1 MLILLSKSKIR
12 QLKQNLLLRILSI
25 QVILLL
31 SSLTVFSQQ
40 TGKISGK
47 VSDTKTGE
55 TLIGLTVKI
64 TGGTLG
70 ASTDVEGRY
79 TLGTLSPGKY
89 SLTFSYIGYKTK
101 NITEIE
107 VLAGKT
113 TTLDVVMDEASSQ
126 ALDEVVIT
134 ATVRQESING
144 LYAQQKNSVRVTDGI
159 SSESIKKSPDKN
171 TSDVLK
177 RVSGTTIQDNKFVV
191 VRGLA
196 DRYNSASLDNGVLP
210 STEPN
215 RKAFSFDIV
224 PSNLI
229 DNIIIS
235 KTATP
240 DLAGDFAGG
249 SVQIITKDIPDD
261 NFMSFGLGYG
271 YNSQSTFRGFQ
282 SGHRNTSDYFGFDNG
297 LRSIPN
303 NFPSTRKIVNNGVG
317 PNKNIASLS
326 ALPQD
331 FSISHANAF
340 LNQNYQF
347 TVGRVKDFA
356 KTNNRLGA
364 ILSLTYRNSQNN
376 NLGIVR
382 QYHVFN
388 YTDDQYKFSTNV
400 GALANFAYNF
410 KNSRITLKN
419 LYNRTLDDQYTYRTG
434 NNKTTGD
441 IRFYAFDMM
450 QKSLFK
456 TALEGEHRVGENNS
470 KLKWTLGFGN
480 IINDQPDQR
489 KVNYLR
495 NVADRDVPNSF
506 YAGVTSIGKENT
518 RLFSYLKEN
527 VYSAE
532 ASYSLPFTLLKSN
545 ATFKSGFSSNYR
557 KRNFDVRFLGLRLVT
572 DVNDPQVD
580 NEIRTR
586 PIETL
591 FGEDLISQGK
601 YKLDEINN
609 NGDSYDANSL
619 VNSAYVMMDNKIG
632 AKSRIVY
639 GVRAE
644 QYDLKLS
651 TLTTNN
657 LVSQNFTDILPSV
670 NYTYNIT
677 DKSNFRAS
685 YFRTLA
691 RPEFRELAPFAY
703 YDYERG
709 ANVQGNPLLKRA
721 RIDNA
726 DLRYEFFPSAGQIF
740 SVSTFYKK
748 FTNAIEASIA
758 DANSTPDIS
767 YFNSKRANVYGVE
780 LEYRKNLAFLGAEAF
795 KNTTLYTNL
804 SLIKSKV
811 KNPEID
817 NIIEADR
824 PLVGQS
830 PYVINAG
837 LQHTAF
843 NNLLNFNLLYNRIG
857 RRIANAGGQQ
867 FPSVYEAPRNVF
879 DFQLGYKILKAKG
892 ELKFNA
898 NDILNNYNV
907 LYFDKDMNKKYSMTS
922 SDETISRFKTGSN
935 YSLSF
940 NYSF

>member
-1 MLILLSKSKIR
+1 MCTLSVLG
-12 QLKQNLLLRILSI
+12 QA
-25 QVILLL
+25 
-31 SSLTVFSQQ
+31 
-40 TGKISGK
+40 TGKISGRVTDK
-47 VSDTKTGE
+47 NTGE
-55 TLIGLTVKI
+55 TLLGLSVKVD
-64 TGGTLG
+64 GTTNG
-70 ASTDVEGRY
+70 VMTDVEGRY
-79 TLGTLSPGKY
+79 ILGGLKAGKN
-89 SLTFSYIGYKTK
+89 SVTFSYVGYKTK
-101 NITEIE
+101 NITDVE
-107 VLAGKT
+107 VAQGQVT
-113 TTLDVVMDEASSQ
+113 NLDVVMEEAGEQ
-126 ALDEVVIT
+126 LAEVVIT
-134 ATVRQESING
+134 ATARQESLNG
-144 LYAQQKNSVRVTDGI
+144 LYAKQKNSVRVTDGI
-159 SSESIKKSPDKN
+159 SAESIRKSPDRN
-171 TSDVLK
+171 TGEVLK

-215 RKAFSFDIV
+215 RKAFSFDII

-240 DLAGDFAGG
+240 DIAGDFAGG
-249 SVQIITKDIPDD
+249 SVQIITKDIPDE
-261 NFMSFGLGYG
+261 NFTSFGLGYS
-271 YNSQSTFRGFQ
+271 YNSQATFKNFQ
-282 SGHRNTSDYFGFDNG
+282 GSARTTTDYFGFDNG
-297 LRSIPN
+297 LRAIPN

-317 PNKNIASLS
+317 PNKNIASLR

-331 FSISHANAF
+331 FSVNNSTAF

-347 TVGRVKDFA
+347 TLGRVKDFT
-356 KTNNRLGA
+356 KTNRRLGA

-376 NLGIVR
+376 NLGLVR
-382 QYHVFN
+382 QYHV
-388 YTDDQYKFSTNV
+388 YDYSDDQYRFSTNV
-400 GALANFAYNF
+400 GALANFAYNY

-419 LYNRTLDDQYTYRTG
+419 LYNRSFDDQFTYRTG
-434 NNKTTGD
+434 NNKATGD
-441 IRFYAFDMM
+441 IRFYAFDLL

-456 TALEGEHRVGENNS
+456 TALEGEHKVGESSS

-480 IINDQPDQR
+480 VINDQPDQQ

-495 NVADRDVPNSF
+495 NVADRNVPNSF
-506 YAGVTSIGKENT
+506 YAGVTNIGRENT
-518 RLFSYLKEN
+518 RLFSYLNEN

-532 ASYSLPFTLLKSN
+532 AGYSLPFTMLKN
-545 ATFKSGFSSNYR
+545 TATFKAGLSSNYR
-557 KRNFDVRFLGLRLVT
+557 RRTFDVRFLGLKLVS
-572 DVNDPQVD
+572 DPNNPQAD
-580 NEIRTR
+580 NEIRRR

-601 YKLDEINN
+601 YQLDEINN
-609 NGDSYDANSL
+609 NGDSYDANAI
-619 VNSAYVMMDNKIG
+619 VNSAYAMMDNKIG

-639 GVRAE
+639 GIRVE

-657 LVSQNFTDILPSV
+657 LVSQNFADILPSV
-670 NYTYNIT
+670 NYTYSIT
-677 DKSNFRAS
+677 EKSNFRAA

-709 ANVQGNPLLKRA
+709 ANVQGNPLLNRA
-721 RIDNA
+721 LIDNA
-726 DLRYEFFPSAGQIF
+726 DLRYEFFPNAGEIF

-767 YFNSKRANVYGVE
+767 YFNSRKADVYGVE
-780 LEYRKNLAFLGAEAF
+780 LEYRKSLNFMGTSPVF
-795 KNTTLYTNL
+795 KNTVFYTNL
-804 SLIKSKV
+804 SLIQSKV
-811 KNPEID
+811 QNPDID
-817 NIIEADR
+817 NLIEKER

-837 LQHTAF
+837 LQHSEL

-867 FPSVYEAPRNVF
+867 FPSVYEAPRNVV
-879 DFQLGYKILKAKG
+879 DFQMGYRILKSKG
-892 ELKFNA
+892 EIKFNA
-898 NDILNNYNV
+898 NDILNNNNV
-907 LYFDKDMNKKYSMTS
+907 LYFDKDLNKKYSAAS
-922 SDETISRFKTGSN
+922 SDETIARFKTGSN

>member
-1 MLILLSKSKIR
+1 MCTLSVLG
-12 QLKQNLLLRILSI
+12 QA
-25 QVILLL
+25 
-31 SSLTVFSQQ
+31 
-40 TGKISGK
+40 TGKISGRVTDK
-47 VSDTKTGE
+47 NTGE
-55 TLIGLTVKI
+55 TLLGLSVKV
-64 TGGTLG
+64 GGSTNG
-70 ASTDVEGRY
+70 VMTDVEGRY
-79 TLGTLSPGKY
+79 ILSGLKAGKN
-89 SLTFSYIGYKTK
+89 SVTFSYVGYKSK
-101 NITEIE
+101 NITDVE
-107 VLAGKT
+107 VAEGQV
-113 TTLDVVMDEASSQ
+113 TTLDVVMEEAGEQ
-126 ALDEVVIT
+126 LAEVVIT
-134 ATVRQESING
+134 ATARQESLNG
-144 LYAQQKNSVRVTDGI
+144 LYAKQKNSVRVTDGI
-159 SSESIKKSPDKN
+159 SAESIRKSPDRN
-171 TSDVLK
+171 TGEVLK

-240 DLAGDFAGG
+240 DIAGDFAGG
-249 SVQIITKDIPDD
+249 SVQIITKDIPDE
-261 NFMSFGLGYG
+261 NFTSFALGYS
-271 YNSQSTFRGFQ
+271 YNSQATFKNFQ
-282 SGHRNTSDYFGFDNG
+282 GGARTTTDYFGFDNG
-297 LRSIPN
+297 LRAIPN

-317 PNKNIASLS
+317 PNKNIASLQ

-331 FSISHANAF
+331 FSVNNSTAF

-347 TVGRVKDFA
+347 TLGRVKDFT
-356 KTNNRLGA
+356 KTNRRLGA

-376 NLGIVR
+376 NLGLVR
-382 QYHVFN
+382 QYHVFDYN
-388 YTDDQYKFSTNV
+388 DDQYRFSTNV
-400 GALANFAYNF
+400 GALANFAYNY

-419 LYNRTLDDQYTYRTG
+419 LYNRSLDDQYTYRTG
-434 NNKTTGD
+434 NNKATGD
-441 IRFYAFDMM
+441 IRFYAFDLL

-456 TALEGEHRVGENNS
+456 TALEGEHKVGESSS
-470 KLKWTLGFGN
+470 KIKWTLGFGN
-480 IINDQPDQR
+480 VINDQPDQQ

-495 NVADRDVPNSF
+495 NVADRNVPNSF
-506 YAGVTSIGKENT
+506 YAGVTNIGKENT
-518 RLFSYLKEN
+518 RLFSYLNEN

-532 ASYSLPFTLLKSN
+532 AGYSVPFTMLKN
-545 ATFKSGFSSNYR
+545 TATFKAGLSSNYR
-557 KRNFDVRFLGLRLVT
+557 RRTFDVRFLGLKLVS
-572 DVNDPQVD
+572 DPNNPQAD
-580 NEIRTR
+580 NEIRRR

-601 YKLDEINN
+601 YQLDEINN
-609 NGDSYDANSL
+609 NGDSYDANAI
-619 VNSAYVMMDNKIG
+619 VNSAYAMMDNKIG

-639 GVRAE
+639 GIRVE

-657 LVSQNFTDILPSV
+657 LVSQNFADILPSV
-670 NYTYNIT
+670 NYTYSIT
-677 DKSNFRAS
+677 DKSNFRAA

-709 ANVQGNPLLKRA
+709 ANVQGNPLLNRA
-721 RIDNA
+721 LIDNA
-726 DLRYEFFPSAGQIF
+726 DLRYEFFPNAGEIF

-767 YFNSKRANVYGVE
+767 YFNSRKADVYGIE
-780 LEYRKNLAFLGAEAF
+780 LEYRKSLNFMGTSPVF
-795 KNTTLYTNL
+795 KNTMFYTNL
-804 SLIKSKV
+804 SLIQSKV
-811 KNPEID
+811 QNPDID
-817 NIIEADR
+817 NLIEKER

-837 LQHTAF
+837 LQHSEL

-867 FPSVYEAPRNVF
+867 FPSVYEAPRNVI
-879 DFQLGYKILKAKG
+879 DFQMGYRILKSKG

-898 NDILNNYNV
+898 NDILNNNNV
-907 LYFDKDMNKKYSMTS
+907 LYFDKDLNKKYSAAS
-922 SDETISRFKTGSN
+922 SDETIARFKTGSN

>member
-1 MLILLSKSKIR
+1 MKYNVIV
-12 QLKQNLLLRILSI
+12 RILSLGVFFSLI
-25 QVILLL
+25 T
-31 SSLTVFSQQ
+31 LTVFGQE
-40 TGKISGK
+40 TGKIAGSVTDK
-47 VSDTKTGE
+47 KTGE
-55 TLIGLTVKI
+55 TLIGLSVKV
-64 TGGTLG
+64 GGTTKG
-70 ASTDVEGRY
+70 VMTDVEGHY
-79 TLGTLSPGKY
+79 NLIGLTPGKV
-89 SLTFSYIGYKTK
+89 SLSFSYLGYKTK
-101 NITEIE
+101 SVTDIQIN
-107 VLAGKT
+107 AGVT
-113 TTLDVVMDEASSQ
+113 TNLDIVMEESNSQTLS
-126 ALDEVVIT
+126 EVVIT
-134 ATVRQESING
+134 ATARQESLNG
-144 LYAQQKNSVRVTDGI
+144 LYAKQKNSVRVTDGI
-159 SSESIKKSPDKN
+159 SAESIKKSPDKN
-171 TSDVLK
+171 TSEVLK

-249 SVQIITKDIPDD
+249 SIQIITKDIPDD
-261 NFMSFGLGYG
+261 NFMSLGLGYS
-271 YNSQSTFRGFQ
+271 YNSQATFKNFQ
-282 SGHRNTSDYFGFDNG
+282 SGSRNTSDYFGFDNG

-303 NFPSTRKIVNNGVG
+303 NFPSTRRVVNNLVG
-317 PNKNIASLS
+317 PNKNIASLQ

-331 FSISHANAF
+331 FGIRNGNAF

-347 TVGRVKDFA
+347 TLGRVKDFK

-364 ILSLTYRNSQNN
+364 ILSLSYRNSQNS

-382 QYHVFN
+382 QYHVFD
-388 YTDDQYKFSTNV
+388 YSDDQYKFSTNV

-441 IRFYAFDMM
+441 VKFYAFDLM

-456 TALEGEHRVGENNS
+456 TALEGEHKIGENNS

-480 IINDQPDQR
+480 VINDQPDQR

-495 NVADRDVPNSF
+495 NVADRNVPNSF
-506 YAGVTSIGKENT
+506 SASVTGIGKENT
-518 RLFSYLKEN
+518 RLFSYLNEN

-532 ASYSLPFTLLKSN
+532 AGYTLPFTFLKNN
-545 ATFKSGFSSNYR
+545 ATFKAGGSSNYR
-557 KRNFDVRFLGLRLVT
+557 NRNFNVRFLGLKLVT
-572 DVNDPQVD
+572 DINNTEED
-580 NEIRTR
+580 NVIRAR
-586 PIETL
+586 PIENL
-591 FGEDLISQGK
+591 FSPDLISRGK
-601 YKLDEINN
+601 YKLDEIPND
-609 NGDSYDANSL
+609 GDLYDANAI
-619 VNSAYVMMDNKIG
+619 VNAAYAMMDNKIG

-639 GVRAE
+639 GVRVE
-644 QYDLKLS
+644 QYDLNLS
-651 TLTTNN
+651 TKTTNN
-657 LVSQNFTDILPSV
+657 LVSQNFVDILPSV
-670 NYTYNIT
+670 NYTYSIT
-677 DKSNFRAS
+677 EKSNFRAS

-721 RIDNA
+721 QIDNA

-740 SVSTFYKK
+740 SVSAFYKK

-767 YFNSKRANVYGVE
+767 YFNSKKADVYGVE
-780 LEYRKNLAFLGAEAF
+780 LEYRKNLEFLGSNVAF
-795 KNTTLYTNL
+795 KNTTFYTNL

-817 NIIEADR
+817 NLIEKER

-837 LQHTAF
+837 LQHSTL
-843 NNLLNFNLLYNRIG
+843 NNLLSFNLLYNRIG

-898 NDILNNYNV
+898 SDILNSDNV
-907 LYFDKDMNKKYSMTS
+907 LYFDKDLNKKYSATS
-922 SDETISRFKTGSN
+922 ADETISRFKTGSN

>member
-1 MLILLSKSKIR
+1 MCTLSVLG
-12 QLKQNLLLRILSI
+12 QA
-25 QVILLL
+25 
-31 SSLTVFSQQ
+31 
-40 TGKISGK
+40 TGKISGRVTDK
-47 VSDTKTGE
+47 NTGE
-55 TLIGLTVKI
+55 TLLGLSVKV
-64 TGGTLG
+64 GGSTNG
-70 ASTDVEGRY
+70 VMTDVEGRY
-79 TLGTLSPGKY
+79 ILSGLKAGKN
-89 SLTFSYIGYKTK
+89 SVTFSYVGYKSK
-101 NITEIE
+101 NITDVE
-107 VLAGKT
+107 VAEGQV
-113 TTLDVVMDEASSQ
+113 TTLDVVMEEAGEQ
-126 ALDEVVIT
+126 LAEVVIT
-134 ATVRQESING
+134 ATARQESLNG
-144 LYAQQKNSVRVTDGI
+144 LYAKQKNSVRVTDGI
-159 SSESIKKSPDKN
+159 SAESIRKSPDRN
-171 TSDVLK
+171 TGEVLK

-240 DLAGDFAGG
+240 DIAGDFAGG
-249 SVQIITKDIPDD
+249 SVQIITKDIPDE
-261 NFMSFGLGYG
+261 NFTSFALGYS
-271 YNSQSTFRGFQ
+271 YNSQATFKNFQ
-282 SGHRNTSDYFGFDNG
+282 GGARTTTDYFGFDNG
-297 LRSIPN
+297 LRAIPN

-317 PNKNIASLS
+317 PNKNIASLQ

-331 FSISHANAF
+331 FSVNNSTAF

-347 TVGRVKDFA
+347 TMGRVKDFT
-356 KTNNRLGA
+356 KTNRRLGA

-376 NLGIVR
+376 NLGLVR
-382 QYHVFN
+382 QYHVFDYN
-388 YTDDQYKFSTNV
+388 DDQYRFSTNV
-400 GALANFAYNF
+400 GALANFAYNY

-419 LYNRTLDDQYTYRTG
+419 LYNRSLDDQYTYRTG
-434 NNKTTGD
+434 NNKATGD
-441 IRFYAFDMM
+441 IRFYAFDLL

-456 TALEGEHRVGENNS
+456 TALEGEHKVGESSS
-470 KLKWTLGFGN
+470 KIKWTLGFGN
-480 IINDQPDQR
+480 VINDQPDQQ

-495 NVADRDVPNSF
+495 NVADRNVPNSF
-506 YAGVTSIGKENT
+506 YAGVTNIGKENT
-518 RLFSYLKEN
+518 RLFSYLNEN

-532 ASYSLPFTLLKSN
+532 AGYSVPFTMLKN
-545 ATFKSGFSSNYR
+545 TATFKAGLSSNYR
-557 KRNFDVRFLGLRLVT
+557 RRTFDVRFLGLKLVS
-572 DVNDPQVD
+572 DPNNPQAD
-580 NEIRTR
+580 NEIRRR

-601 YKLDEINN
+601 YQLDEINN
-609 NGDSYDANSL
+609 NGDSYDANAI
-619 VNSAYVMMDNKIG
+619 VNSAYAMMDNKIG

-639 GVRAE
+639 GIRVE

-657 LVSQNFTDILPSV
+657 LVSQNFADILPSV
-670 NYTYNIT
+670 NYTYSIT
-677 DKSNFRAS
+677 DKSNFRAA

-709 ANVQGNPLLKRA
+709 ANVQGNPLLNRA
-721 RIDNA
+721 LIDNA
-726 DLRYEFFPSAGQIF
+726 DLRYEFFPNAGEIF

-767 YFNSKRANVYGVE
+767 YFNSRKADVYGIE
-780 LEYRKNLAFLGAEAF
+780 LEYRKSLNFMGTSPVF
-795 KNTTLYTNL
+795 KNTMFYTNL
-804 SLIKSKV
+804 SLIQSKV
-811 KNPEID
+811 QNPDID
-817 NIIEADR
+817 NLIEKER

-837 LQHTAF
+837 LQHSEL

-867 FPSVYEAPRNVF
+867 FPSVYEAPRNVI
-879 DFQLGYKILKAKG
+879 DFQMGYRILKSKG

-898 NDILNNYNV
+898 NDILNNNNV
-907 LYFDKDMNKKYSMTS
+907 LYFDKDLNKKYSAAS
-922 SDETISRFKTGSN
+922 SDETIARFKTGSN

>member
-1 MLILLSKSKIR
+1 MKYNVII
-12 QLKQNLLLRILSI
+12 RILAIS
-25 QVILLL
+25 
-31 SSLTVFSQQ
+31 VFFTLITLNIFGQE
-40 TGKISGK
+40 TGKIAGK
-47 VSDTKTGE
+47 VTDKKTGE
-55 TLIGLTVKI
+55 TLIGLTVKVE
-64 TGGTLG
+64 GTTKG
-70 ASTDVEGRY
+70 VMTDVDGNY
-79 TLGTLSPGKY
+79 NLGGLTPGKVA
-89 SLTFSYIGYKTK
+89 LTFSYIGYKSK
-101 NITEIE
+101 SITDIQVNPGVTTSLDIVMEE
-107 VLAGKT
+107 AGGQVL
-113 TTLDVVMDEASSQ
+113 S
-126 ALDEVVIT
+126 EVVIT
-134 ATVRQESING
+134 ATARQESLNG
-144 LYAQQKNSVRVTDGI
+144 LYAKQKNSVRVTDGI
-159 SSESIKKSPDKN
+159 SAETIKKSPDKN
-171 TSDVLK
+171 TSEVLK

-261 NFMSFGLGYG
+261 NFMSFGLGYS
-271 YNSQSTFRGFQ
+271 YNSQATFQNFQ
-282 SGHRNTSDYFGFDNG
+282 SGARNTSDYFGFDNG

-303 NFPSTRKIVNNGVG
+303 NFPSTRKIINNGVG
-317 PNKNIASLS
+317 PNKNIASLQ

-331 FSISHANAF
+331 YGIRNGNAF

-347 TVGRVKDFA
+347 TVGRVKDFE

-364 ILSLTYRNSQNN
+364 ILSLTYRNSQNSN
-376 NLGIVR
+376 TGIVR
-382 QYHVFN
+382 QYHVFD
-388 YTDDQYKFSTNV
+388 YSDDQYKFSTNV

-441 IRFYAFDMM
+441 VKFYAFDLL

-456 TALEGEHRVGENNS
+456 TALEGEHKVGDNNS

-480 IINDQPDQR
+480 VINDQPDQR

-495 NVADRDVPNSF
+495 NVADRDVPNSY
-506 YAGVTSIGKENT
+506 YAGVTNIGKENA
-518 RLFSYLKEN
+518 RLFSYLNEN

-532 ASYSLPFTLLKSN
+532 AGYSLPLKF
-545 ATFKSGFSSNYR
+545 FKNSANFKAGISSNYR
-557 KRNFDVRFLGLRLVT
+557 NRNFDVRFLGLRLQT
-572 DVNDPQVD
+572 DANNPQAD
-580 NEIRTR
+580 NEIRQR

-601 YKLDEINN
+601 YKLDEVNN

-619 VNSAYVMMDNKIG
+619 VNAAYVMMDNKIG

-639 GVRAE
+639 GVRME
-644 QYDLKLS
+644 QYDLKLK

-657 LVSQNFTDILPSV
+657 LVSQNFADILPSV
-670 NYTYNIT
+670 NYTYSISE
-677 DKSNFRAS
+677 KSNFRAS
-685 YFRTLA
+685 YFKTLA
-691 RPEFRELAPFAY
+691 RPEFRELAPFTY
-703 YDYERG
+703 FDYERG

-721 RIDNA
+721 KIDNA

-767 YFNSKRANVYGVE
+767 YFNSKKADVYGVE
-780 LEYRKNLAFLGAEAF
+780 LEYRKNLAFLGTNEAF
-795 KNTTLYTNL
+795 KNTTFYTNL

-817 NIIEADR
+817 NIIEKER

-837 LQHTAF
+837 LQHTAL

-867 FPSVYEAPRNVF
+867 FPSVYEAPRNVV
-879 DFQLGYKILKAKG
+879 DFQLGYKILKSKG

-898 NDILNNYNV
+898 NDILNNDNV
-907 LYFDKDMNKKYSMTS
+907 LYFDKDMNKKYSIGS

>member
-1 MLILLSKSKIR
+1 MKHNIIKRVVSL
-12 QLKQNLLLRILSI
+12 NLLLILG
-25 QVILLL
+25 ILTAL
-31 SSLTVFSQQ
+31 SQQ

-47 VSDTKTGE
+47 ISDSKTSE

-64 TGGTLG
+64 TGGNLG
-70 ASTDVEGRY
+70 ASTDIDGKY
-79 TLGTLSPGKY
+79 ILGNLNPGKY
-89 SLTFSYIGYKTK
+89 SLTFSYIGYQTK
-101 NITEIE
+101 NITDIE
-107 VLAGKT
+107 VIAGKN
-113 TTLDVVMDEASSQ
+113 TTLDVVMVEASSL
-126 ALDEVVIT
+126 ALQEVVIT

-144 LYAQQKNSVRVTDGI
+144 LYAQQKNSIRVSDGI
-159 SSESIKKSPDKN
+159 SAESIKRSPDKN
-171 TSDVLK
+171 TSEVLK
-177 RVSGTTIQDNKFVV
+177 RISGTTIQDNKFVV

-229 DNIIIS
+229 DNIIIN

-240 DLAGDFAGG
+240 DIAGDFAGG
-249 SVQIITKDIPDD
+249 SVQIITKDIPDE
-261 NFMSFGLGYG
+261 NFTSFGLGYS
-271 YNSQSTFRGFQ
+271 YNSQTTFKNFQ
-282 SGHRNTSDYFGFDNG
+282 SGHRNTSDYLGFDNG
-297 LRSIPN
+297 LRSLPN
-303 NFPSTRKIVNNGVG
+303 NFPSTRKVVNNGVG
-317 PNKNIASLS
+317 PNKNIASLM

-331 FSISHANAF
+331 FNVYNGNAF

-347 TVGRVKDFA
+347 TVGRVKDFE

-364 ILSLTYRNSQNN
+364 ILSLTYRNSQNT
-376 NLGIVR
+376 NLGITR
-382 QYHVFN
+382 QYHVFD
-388 YTDDQYKFSTNV
+388 YSDDQYRFSTNL

-419 LYNRTLDDQYTYRTG
+419 LYNRSLDDQYTYRTG

-441 IRFYAFDMM
+441 IRFYAFDLM

-456 TALEGEHRVGENNS
+456 TALEGEHKVGENNA

-480 IINDQPDQR
+480 VINDQPDQR

-495 NVADRDVPNSF
+495 NVADRNVPNSF
-506 YAGVTSIGKENT
+506 YAGITNIGKENT
-518 RLFSYLKEN
+518 RLYSYLNEN

-532 ASYSLPFTLLKSN
+532 GSYSVPLKFFKNN
-545 ATFKSGFSSNYR
+545 ATFKTGISSNYR
-557 KRNFDVRFLGLRLVT
+557 VRNFDVRFLGLRLVT
-572 DVNDPQVD
+572 DPNNPQADND
-580 NEIRTR
+580 IRKR

-609 NGDSYDANSL
+609 NGDSYNANSI
-619 VNSAYVMMDNKIG
+619 VNSAYLMMDNKIG
-632 AKSRIVY
+632 MKSRIVY
-639 GVRAE
+639 GLRVE

-657 LVSQNFTDILPSV
+657 LVAQNFADILPSV
-670 NYTYNIT
+670 NYTYSIT
-677 DKSNFRAS
+677 EKSNFRAS

-721 RIDNA
+721 QIDNA

-740 SVSTFYKK
+740 SISTFYKK

-767 YFNSKRANVYGVE
+767 YFNSKKANVYGVE
-780 LEYRKNLAFLGAEAF
+780 LEYRKNLAFLGSNAAY
-795 KNTTLYTNL
+795 KNTVFYTNL

-811 KNPEID
+811 VNPAID
-817 NIIEADR
+817 NLIEKER

-837 LQHTAF
+837 LQHSTM

-867 FPSVYEAPRNVF
+867 FPSVYEAPRNVL
-879 DFQLGYKILKAKG
+879 DFQLGYKILKTKG
-892 ELKFNA
+892 EIKFNA
-898 NDILNNYNV
+898 NDILNNSNV
-907 LYFDKDMNKKYSMTS
+907 LYFDKDMNKKYSANS

-940 NYSF
+940 NYAF

>member
-1 MLILLSKSKIR
+1 MKYNSLLRNLSFLFLLILGTQAGYS
-12 QLKQNLLLRILSI
+12 
-25 QVILLL
+25 QVN
-31 SSLTVFSQQ
+31 
-40 TGKISGK
+40 GKISGK
-47 VSDTKTGE
+47 VSDSKSGE

-64 TGGTLG
+64 TGATLG
-70 ASTDVEGRY
+70 ASTDIEGRY
-79 TLGTLSPGKY
+79 TLGNLNPGKY
-89 SLTFSYIGYKTK
+89 NLTFSYIGYQSK
-101 NITEIE
+101 NITDIE

-113 TTLDVVMDEASSQ
+113 TNLDVIMEEATSL
-126 ALDEVVIT
+126 ALAEVVIT

-144 LYAQQKNSVRVTDGI
+144 LYAQQKNSVRISDGI
-159 SSESIKKSPDKN
+159 SAESIRKSPDKN
-171 TSDVLK
+171 TSEVLK

-229 DNIIIS
+229 DNIIIN

-249 SVQIITKDIPDD
+249 SVQIITKNIPDE
-261 NFMSFGLGYG
+261 NFISLGMGYG
-271 YNSQSTFRGFQ
+271 YNSQSTFKDFQ

-317 PNKNIASLS
+317 PNKNIASIK

-331 FSISHANAF
+331 FGISSGNAF

-347 TVGRVKDFA
+347 TLGRVKDFE

-364 ILSLTYRNSQNN
+364 ILSLTYRNSQNT
-376 NLGIVR
+376 NLGITR
-382 QYHVFN
+382 QYHVFDYN
-388 YTDDQYKFSTNV
+388 DDQYKFSTNV
-400 GALANFAYNF
+400 GALANFAYTY

-456 TALEGEHRVGENNS
+456 TALEGEHKVGDNNS
-470 KLKWTLGFGN
+470 KFKWTLGFGN
-480 IINDQPDQR
+480 VVNDQPDQR

-495 NVADRDVPNSF
+495 NVADRNVPNSF
-506 YAGVTSIGKENT
+506 YAGVTNIGKENT
-518 RLFSYLKEN
+518 RLYSYLNEN
-527 VYSAE
+527 IYSAE
-532 ASYSLPFTLLKSN
+532 AGYSLPLKFLKKS
-545 ATFKSGFSSNYR
+545 ATFKAGIASNYR
-557 KRNFDVRFLGLRLVT
+557 NRNFDVRFLGLRLVS
-572 DVNDPQVD
+572 DLNNPQID
-580 NEIRTR
+580 NQIRTR

-591 FGEDLISQGK
+591 FGDDLVSQGK

-609 NGDSYDANSL
+609 DGDSYVANSL
-619 VNSAYVMMDNKIG
+619 VNAAYAMMDNKIG
-632 AKSRIVY
+632 EKSRIVY
-639 GVRAE
+639 GLRVE

-657 LVSQNFTDILPSV
+657 LVSQNFTDLLPSV
-670 NYTYNIT
+670 NYTYSIT

-709 ANVQGNPLLKRA
+709 ANVQGNALLKRA
-721 RIDNA
+721 QIDNA

-748 FTNAIEASIA
+748 FKNAIEASIA

-767 YFNSKRANVYGVE
+767 YFNSKSANVYGIE
-780 LEYRKNLAFLGAEAF
+780 LEYRKSLSFLGAETF
-795 KNTTLYTNL
+795 KNSNFYTNL

-811 KNPEID
+811 KNPAID
-817 NIIEADR
+817 NLIETER

-837 LQHTAF
+837 LQHSTL

-898 NDILNNYNV
+898 NDILNNDNV
-907 LYFDKDMNKKYSMTS
+907 LYFDKDMNKKYSSTS

>member
-1 MLILLSKSKIR
+1 MKHNVLT
-12 QLKQNLLLRILSI
+12 RILSLK
-25 QVILLL
+25 LLL
-31 SSLTVFSQQ
+31 ILSTLTAFSQQ
-40 TGKISGK
+40 NGKISGK
-47 VSDTKTGE
+47 VSDSKTAE

-64 TGGTLG
+64 TGSTLG
-70 ASTDVEGRY
+70 ASTDIDGRY
-79 TLGTLSPGKY
+79 ALGNLNPGKY
-89 SLTFSYIGYKTK
+89 SLTFSYIGYQTK
-101 NITEIE
+101 NITDIE

-113 TTLDVVMDEASSQ
+113 TNLDVVMEEATSQ
-126 ALDEVVIT
+126 ALAEVVIT
-134 ATVRQESING
+134 ATIRQESING
-144 LYAQQKNSVRVTDGI
+144 LYAQQKNSVRISDGI
-159 SSESIKKSPDKN
+159 SAESIRKSPDKN
-171 TSDVLK
+171 TSEVLK

-249 SVQIITKDIPDD
+249 SVQIITKNIPDE
-261 NFMSFGLGYG
+261 NFMSFGLGYS
-271 YNSQSTFRGFQ
+271 YNSQSTFKDFQ

-297 LRSIPN
+297 LRSLPN

-317 PNKNIASLS
+317 PNKNIASIR

-331 FSISHANAF
+331 FSVRSGNAF

-347 TVGRVKDFA
+347 TLGRVKDFE
-356 KTNNRLGA
+356 KTKNRLGA
-364 ILSLTYRNSQNN
+364 ILSLTYRNSQNS
-376 NLGIVR
+376 NLGITR
-382 QYHVFN
+382 QYHVFDYN
-388 YTDDQYKFSTNV
+388 DDQYKFSTNV

-419 LYNRTLDDQYTYRTG
+419 LYNRSLDDQFTYRTG

-441 IRFYAFDMM
+441 IRFYAFDLM

-456 TALEGEHRVGENNS
+456 TALEGEHRAGENNA
-470 KLKWTLGFGN
+470 KFKWTLGFGN
-480 IINDQPDQR
+480 VINDQPDQR

-495 NVADRDVPNSF
+495 NVADRNVPNSF
-506 YAGVTSIGKENT
+506 YAGVTNIGKENT
-518 RLFSYLKEN
+518 RLYSYLNEN
-527 VYSAE
+527 IYSAE
-532 ASYSLPFTLLKSN
+532 VGYTLPFTFLKNN
-545 ATFKSGFSSNYR
+545 ATFKTGFSSNYR
-557 KRNFDVRFLGLRLVT
+557 NRNFDVRFLGLKLLT
-572 DVNDPQVD
+572 DVNNPQAD
-580 NEIRTR
+580 NQIRTR

-591 FGEDLISQGK
+591 FGEDLVSQGK

-619 VNSAYVMMDNKIG
+619 VNAAYAMMDNRIG
-632 AKSRIVY
+632 TKSRIVY
-639 GVRAE
+639 GLRLE

-651 TLTTNN
+651 TLTKNN
-657 LVSQNFTDILPSV
+657 LVSQNFTDLLPSV
-670 NYTYNIT
+670 NYTYSIT

-721 RIDNA
+721 QIDNA

-740 SVSTFYKK
+740 SVSGFYKK
-748 FTNAIEASIA
+748 FKNAIEASIA

-767 YFNSKRANVYGVE
+767 YFNSKKANVFGIE
-780 LEYRKNLAFLGAEAF
+780 LEYRKNLAFLGTEAF
-795 KNTTLYTNL
+795 KNTVFYTNL

-817 NIIEADR
+817 NLIESER

-837 LQHTAF
+837 LQHSTL

-867 FPSVYEAPRNVF
+867 FPSVYEAPRNIF

-892 ELKFNA
+892 EIKFNA
-898 NDILNNYNV
+898 NDILNNNNV
-907 LYFDKDMNKKYSMTS
+907 LYFDKDLNKKYSAAS
-922 SDETISRFKTGSN
+922 SDETISRYKTGSN

>member
-1 MLILLSKSKIR
+1 MCTLSVLG
-12 QLKQNLLLRILSI
+12 QA
-25 QVILLL
+25 
-31 SSLTVFSQQ
+31 
-40 TGKISGK
+40 TGKISGRVTDK
-47 VSDTKTGE
+47 NTGE
-55 TLIGLTVKI
+55 TLLGLSVKV
-64 TGGTLG
+64 GGSTNG
-70 ASTDVEGRY
+70 VMTDVEGRY
-79 TLGTLSPGKY
+79 ILSGLKAGKN
-89 SLTFSYIGYKTK
+89 SVTFSYVGYKSK
-101 NITEIE
+101 NITDVE
-107 VLAGKT
+107 VAEGQV
-113 TTLDVVMDEASSQ
+113 TTLDVVMEEAGEQ
-126 ALDEVVIT
+126 LAEVVIT
-134 ATVRQESING
+134 ATARQESLNG
-144 LYAQQKNSVRVTDGI
+144 LYAKQKNSVRVTDGI
-159 SSESIKKSPDKN
+159 SAESIRKSPDRN
-171 TSDVLK
+171 TGEVLK

-240 DLAGDFAGG
+240 DIAGDFAGG
-249 SVQIITKDIPDD
+249 SVQIITKDIPDE
-261 NFMSFGLGYG
+261 NFTSFALGYS
-271 YNSQSTFRGFQ
+271 YNSQATFKNFQ
-282 SGHRNTSDYFGFDNG
+282 GGARTTTDYFGFDNG
-297 LRSIPN
+297 LRAIPN

-317 PNKNIASLS
+317 PNKNIASLQ

-331 FSISHANAF
+331 FSVNNSTAF

-347 TVGRVKDFA
+347 TMGRVKDFT
-356 KTNNRLGA
+356 KTNRRLGA

-376 NLGIVR
+376 NLGLVR
-382 QYHVFN
+382 QYHVFDYN
-388 YTDDQYKFSTNV
+388 DDQYRFSTNV
-400 GALANFAYNF
+400 GALANFAYNY

-419 LYNRTLDDQYTYRTG
+419 LYNRSLDDQYTYRTG
-434 NNKTTGD
+434 NNKATGD
-441 IRFYAFDMM
+441 IRFYAFDLL

-456 TALEGEHRVGENNS
+456 TALEGEHKVGESSS

-480 IINDQPDQR
+480 VINDQPDQQ

-495 NVADRDVPNSF
+495 NVADRNVPNSF
-506 YAGVTSIGKENT
+506 YAGVTNIGKENT
-518 RLFSYLKEN
+518 RLFSYLNEN

-532 ASYSLPFTLLKSN
+532 AGYSVPFTMLKN
-545 ATFKSGFSSNYR
+545 TATFKAGLSSNYR
-557 KRNFDVRFLGLRLVT
+557 RRTFDVRFLGLKLVS
-572 DVNDPQVD
+572 DPNNPQVD
-580 NEIRTR
+580 NEIRRR

-601 YKLDEINN
+601 YQLDEINN
-609 NGDSYDANSL
+609 NGDSYDANAI
-619 VNSAYVMMDNKIG
+619 VNSAYAMMDNKIG

-639 GVRAE
+639 GIRVE

-657 LVSQNFTDILPSV
+657 LVSQNFADILPSV
-670 NYTYNIT
+670 NYTYSIT
-677 DKSNFRAS
+677 DKSNFRAA

-709 ANVQGNPLLKRA
+709 ANVQGNPLLNRA
-721 RIDNA
+721 LIDNA
-726 DLRYEFFPSAGQIF
+726 DLRYEFFPNAGEIF

-767 YFNSKRANVYGVE
+767 YFNSRKADVYGIE
-780 LEYRKNLAFLGAEAF
+780 LEYRKSLNFMGTSPVF
-795 KNTTLYTNL
+795 KNTMFYTNL
-804 SLIKSKV
+804 SLIQSKV
-811 KNPEID
+811 QNPEID
-817 NIIEADR
+817 NLIEKER

-837 LQHTAF
+837 LQHSEL

-867 FPSVYEAPRNVF
+867 FPSVYEAPRNVI
-879 DFQLGYKILKAKG
+879 DFQMGYRILKSKG

-898 NDILNNYNV
+898 NDILNNNNV
-907 LYFDKDMNKKYSMTS
+907 LYFDKDLNKKYSAAS
-922 SDETISRFKTGSN
+922 SDETIARFKTGSN

>member
-1 MLILLSKSKIR
+1 M
-12 QLKQNLLLRILSI
+12 
-25 QVILLL
+25 VMTTPVA
-31 SSLTVFSQQ
+31 LTP
-40 TGKISGK
+40 GKI
-47 VSDTKTGE
+47 V
-55 TLIGLTVKI
+55 
-64 TGGTLG
+64 
-70 ASTDVEGRY
+70 
-79 TLGTLSPGKY
+79 LSY
-89 SLTFSYIGYKTK
+89 SYIGYKTK
-101 NITEIE
+101 SITA
-107 VLAGKT
+107 VQVNPGVT
-113 TTLDVVMDEASSQ
+113 TNLDIVMEESTGQTLN
-126 ALDEVVIT
+126 EVVIT
-134 ATVRQESING
+134 ATARQESLNG
-144 LYAQQKNSVRVTDGI
+144 LYARQKNSVRVTDGI
-159 SSESIKKSPDKN
+159 SAETIKKSPDKN
-171 TSDVLK
+171 TSEVLK
-177 RVSGTTIQDNKFVV
+177 RVSGTTIQDNKFVI

-249 SVQIITKDIPDD
+249 SVQIITKDIPED

-271 YNSQSTFRGFQ
+271 YNTQSTFKNFQ

-297 LRSIPN
+297 LRSLPN
-303 NFPSTRKIVNNGVG
+303 NFPSTRKVVNNGVG
-317 PNKNIASLS
+317 PNKNIASLQ

-331 FSISHANAF
+331 FSVRNGTAF

-356 KTNNRLGA
+356 KTNSRLGA
-364 ILSLTYRNSQNN
+364 ILSLTYRNSQNSN
-376 NLGIVR
+376 TGIVR
-382 QYHVFN
+382 QYHVFD
-388 YTDDQYKFSTNV
+388 YTDDQYKFSTNL

-441 IRFYAFDMM
+441 VRFYAFDLM

-456 TALEGEHRVGENNS
+456 TALEGEHKVGENNS

-480 IINDQPDQR
+480 VINDQPDQR

-495 NVADRDVPNSF
+495 NVADREVPNSF

-518 RLFSYLKEN
+518 RLFSYLNEN

-532 ASYSLPFTLLKSN
+532 AGYSLPFTFLKNS
-545 ATFKSGFSSNYR
+545 ATFKTGFSSNYR
-557 KRNFDVRFLGLRLVT
+557 KRNFDVRFLGLRLQT
-572 DVNDPQVD
+572 DVNNPQSD

-591 FGEDLISQGK
+591 FAEDLISQGK

-619 VNSAYVMMDNKIG
+619 INAAYVMMDNKLG

-644 QYDLKLS
+644 QYDLNLS
-651 TLTTNN
+651 TVTTSN
-657 LVSQNFTDILPSV
+657 LVSQKFVDILPSV
-670 NYTYNIT
+670 NYTYGINE
-677 DKSNFRAS
+677 KSNFRAS

-709 ANVQGNPLLKRA
+709 ANVQGNPLLKRTQ
-721 RIDNA
+721 IDNA

-740 SVSTFYKK
+740 SVSGFYKK
-748 FTNAIEASIA
+748 FTNAIEASIS

-767 YFNSKRANVYGVE
+767 YFNSKKASVYGLE
-780 LEYRKNLAFLGAEAF
+780 LECRKNLGFLGDKEAF

-817 NIIEADR
+817 NLIEKER

-837 LQHTAF
+837 LQHSAL
-843 NNLLNFNLLYNRIG
+843 NNLLSFNLLYNRIG

-879 DFQLGYKILKAKG
+879 DFQLAYKILKAKG

-898 NDILNNYNV
+898 NDILNNNNV
-907 LYFDKDMNKKYSMTS
+907 LYFDKDMNKKYSPNST
-922 SDETISRFKTGSN
+922 DETISRFKSGSN